1 MGLPSEAG
9 QWVLLH
15 NPRCSKSRATLALLE
30 DRGIEV
36 EVRRYLESPLD
47 RDELVELG
55 RRLGLGPSGFVRTG
69 ESEYAGVSGTDDG
82 GLFDAMVAHP
92 ILMQRPVLC
101 GRDAAAIGR
110 PPEAVLELL
119 D

>member
-1 MGLPSEAG
+1 MGLPSESG

-30 DRGIEV
+30 DRGLEV
-36 EVRRYLESPLD
+36 EVRKYLDAPLD
-47 RDELVELG
+47 AGELEELG
-55 RRLGLGPSGFVRTG
+55 RRLGLGPADFVRTG
-69 ESEYAGVSGTDDG
+69 ESEYAGVAGSDDA
-82 GLFDAMVAHP
+82 GLLAAMVEHP
-92 ILMQRPVLC
+92 ILMQRPILC
-101 GRDAAAIGR
+101 GKDSAAIGR